1 MMHGRRFQFSNSKRS
16 ITWYQYS
23 NSILHS
29 KMHRNFTNNM
39 TADNNL
45 ENKRTYSSIYAIL
58 SEMENKPRIRVPIK
72 KSKLH

>member
-1 MMHGRRFQFSNSKRS
+1 
-16 ITWYQYS
+16 
-23 NSILHS
+23 
-29 KMHRNFTNNM
+29 M